1 VRAAKL
7 ARYRKAPPNEGR
19 RSRTDVSPLLAAA
32 AALWVAELEL
42 PVDPVEI
49 AIH

>member
-1 VRAAKL
+1 MPDYSSLIPVAA
-7 ARYRKAPPNEGR
+7 PTGR
-19 RSRTDVSPLLAAA
+19 PQSRDVSPLMAAA

-42 PVDPVEI
+42 PVDPVEL

>member
-1 VRAAKL
+1 MS
-7 ARYRKAPPNEGR
+7 P
-19 RSRTDVSPLLAAA
+19 PLLAAA

-42 PVDPVEI
+42 SVDPVEL